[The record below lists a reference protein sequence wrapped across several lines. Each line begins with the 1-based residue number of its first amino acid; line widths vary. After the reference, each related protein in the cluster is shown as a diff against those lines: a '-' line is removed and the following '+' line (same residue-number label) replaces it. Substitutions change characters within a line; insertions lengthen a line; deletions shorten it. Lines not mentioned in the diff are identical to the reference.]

1 MRGRVSAFN
10 SIAVTA
16 SNQLGDFRCGA
27 LAHLL
32 GAVPAVIA
40 GAAAGLVITVLWVR
54 WFPSLWDRKR
64 IDESALPGD

>member
-1 MRGRVSAFN
+1 
-10 SIAVTA
+10 
-16 SNQLGDFRCGA
+16 
-27 LAHLL
+27 L

-64 IDESALPGD
+64 IDESVLPGD